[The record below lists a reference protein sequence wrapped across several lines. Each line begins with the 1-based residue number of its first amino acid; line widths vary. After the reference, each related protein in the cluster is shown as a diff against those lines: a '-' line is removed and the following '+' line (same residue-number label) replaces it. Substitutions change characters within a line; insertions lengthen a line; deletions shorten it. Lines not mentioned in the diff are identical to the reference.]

1 MSPFGSPP
9 CTSAGE
15 GAPLRTA
22 VAPDMHSRFC
32 NPPQR
37 RHAKLRAVI
46 GVGLVVGAIAGCSAA
61 ESLGPGTKKDGVTI
75 VEGSNIIDTIDA
87 RLERR
92 LMVTL
97 LDRNGKRVSGAT
109 VRFSAVGGEVSGLVC
124 VVATEPCTP
133 SGTTVT
139 NDRGEARAQV
149 QLGTKAGDMSIVAF
163 ADGFPAEDTARYT
176 VRAGNVAR
184 VVASAGDVVLDVG
197 ASVVLSARTCDRY
210 CNPRTELPTLNAGV
224 GSAVSI
230 DTASRTVRGI
240 DMGTQKVY
248 ARFGSAADS
257 IFVRVIPEGRL
268 VAFDNS
274 ARPAMYLFNL
284 NGTQFQ
290 AAFSWP
296 LGTTI
301 AYIPR
306 ANRALN
312 RLTVTT
318 GSTLA
323 FSVIDS
329 SGTTIRTVVH
339 PAPLANVIVSRI
351 LADGSV
357 MYVARESRSG
367 PANWPAVFRSDRDGN
382 VTKLMDLPQI
392 ASFIAGADFS
402 PDGLRLAYIAL
413 APVGLFEMR
422 VVDLT
427 SAASV
432 TLLPDVTDPT
442 FSPDG
447 RRIAYYSQSSPPSVV
462 GRRLGV
468 IDVDGSNNR
477 IVSASPI
484 YVGTIAWSGDGTKVL
499 ARTGATG
506 DLGVVRISDGASVTL
521 SLRSIPVEARLA
533 RPVEWW

>member
-1 MSPFGSPP
+1 M
-9 CTSAGE
+9 
-15 GAPLRTA
+15 
-22 VAPDMHSRFC
+22 
-32 NPPQR
+32 
-37 RHAKLRAVI
+37 LRAVI
-46 GVGLVVGAIAGCSAA
+46 GLGLAVEALTGCSVG
-61 ESLGPGTKKDGVTI
+61 ESLGPNTKQDGLTI
-75 VEGSNIIDTIDA
+75 VEGSNGIDTIDA

-92 LMVTL
+92 LAVTL

-109 VRFSAVGGEVSGLVC
+109 VRFSAGGGEVPGLVC
-124 VVATEPCTP
+124 VVATEPCAS
-133 SGTTVT
+133 SGTTLT
-139 NDRGEARAQV
+139 DDRGEARAQV
-149 QLGTKAGDMSIVAF
+149 QLGTKSGEMLVVAV

-210 CNPRTELPTLNAGV
+210 CNPRTELPTLVAGV
-224 GSAVSI
+224 GGAVSL

-248 ARFGSAADS
+248 ARFATAVDS
-257 IFVRVIPEGRL
+257 TDVRVIPEGRL
-268 VAFDNS
+268 VAFDNG

-290 AAFSWP
+290 TAFSWP
-296 LGTTI
+296 LGTPF
-301 AYIPR
+301 AYTPR

-312 RLTVTT
+312 RLTITT
-318 GSTLA
+318 GSAPALN
-323 FSVIDS
+323 VIDS
-329 SGTTIRTVVH
+329 TGTTIRTVV
-339 PAPLANVIVSRI
+339 PSAPLANVVASRI

-357 MYVARESRSG
+357 VYVARELQTG

-392 ASFIAGADFS
+392 ASFITGADLS
-402 PDGLRLAYIAL
+402 PDGLRLAYIAF
-413 APVGLFEMR
+413 AQVGLFELR

-427 SAASV
+427 SMASV
-432 TLLPDVTDPT
+432 TLLPDVTEPA

-468 IDVDGSNNR
+468 INVDGSNNR
-477 IVSASPI
+477 IVGASPI
-484 YVGTIAWSGDGTKVL
+484 YAGTIAWSGDGTKVL

-521 SLRSIPVEARLA
+521 PLRNIPVEARLA